1 MRIIRAAIIGATCT
15 LTMLTGVGMASA
27 AVHAPASPRWISGFE
42 HFNLVGASLNGNRT
56 DIAAYGLFNAR
67 GVDHQISRHVDVF
80 RFRNGSFHVWHKAT
94 HSRQHFSKVTCSG
107 TFSERGVYRLGHGHG
122 RYRGIRGHGIYQL
135 HGLIVTRH
143 TRHGCGHRPIAVHT
157 VIHAHGPTSLVH

>member
-1 MRIIRAAIIGATCT
+1 MRIIRAAIIGATCS

-107 TFSERGVYRLGHGHG
+107 TFTERGVYRLGHGHG
-122 RYRGIRGHGIYQL
+122 RYWGIRGHGTYEL
-135 HGLIVTRH
+135 HGLFVVRH
-143 TRHGCGHRPIAVHT
+143 TMHGCGHKPIAVHT
-157 VIHAHGPTSLVH
+157 VIHADGPTSLVH